1 MGEDNRRFFIRNYNH
16 SLPMTGTLL
25 CDLGSCSSSII
36 YRIAMVTNKVPPVTK
51 TKKTM
56 LLFFVLLIFLRA
68 FEKGHLRI
76 LKIFVTEI
84 TGPIVN
90 SKIQCCYRSVCFY
103 RPQMKVMFL
112 HLSVSHSVHRGL
124 SAPVHAGIP
133 APPDQR
139 QTPQG
144 PEAAPPGSRPPEA
157 NTPSSR
163 HPPGVDIPPGEDL
176 PCHNACWEIQATSG
190 QYSFYWNA
198 YLFQEMIFQHPIFEH
213 LY

>member
-133 APPDQR
+133 PPRTRGRPPKDQR
-139 QTPQG
+139 QPPLGADPPKQTP
-144 PEAAPPGSRPPEA
+144 PVAD
-157 NTPSSR
+157 T
-163 HPPGVDIPPGEDL
+163 L
-176 PCHNACWEIQATSG
+176 
-190 QYSFYWNA
+190 
-198 YLFQEMIFQHPIFEH
+198 QE
-213 LY
+213 